1 MDASD
6 IAVKNDSHNDTHED
20 TRKGDERYRRVELIT
35 GTTRR
40 LRRSD
45 EERARI
51 VAESFEPGANISAV
65 ARRHGVNG
73 GLLHYWRKC
82 AKEQAGEMTS
92 PQAPLFVPVAIAK
105 ASDAAGGETA
115 PGSVSRGQMIEI
127 ETAGARVHVPEGV
140 DAKTLSVVLAA
151 LRRAS

>member
-6 IAVKNDSHNDTHED
+6 IAVKNDIHNDTHQD
-20 TRKGDERYRRVELIT
+20 SHKGDERYRRIELIT
-35 GTTRR
+35 GTKRC
-40 LRRSD
+40 LRRSE

-73 GLLHYWRKC
+73 GLLHYWRKR
-82 AKEQAGEMTS
+82 AKAQARATTAT
-92 PQAPLFVPVAIAK
+92 QAPLFIPVAIAK
-105 ASDAAGGETA
+105 ASETAVGETA
-115 PGSVSRGQMIEI
+115 PGSVSCGRMIEI
-127 ETAGARVHVPEGV
+127 DTAGARVRVPEGV
-140 DAKTLSVVLAA
+140 DARTLSVVLAA